1 MHVLFGS
8 YVGNSY
14 LCLRILTD
22 KRMKKLR
29 TIIVGLLLSLL
40 CLPVGAQDK
49 EMRWENVT
57 ALNFAATGGTD
68 REAALQ
74 QYLLFDESVMDRNRE
89 LFEQYQTFAQEFMQ
103 MSINSGAPQ
112 MNKEM
117 DEAIAHVKQM
127 MKEHPEL
134 ADELKGQL
142 KEMERM
148 RGEYNGHVDN
158 EVKEYTYDPKEI
170 LRKMTAI
177 AVGKRAFTDRR
188 DIGNGLFAV
197 KTGACYGPLEP
208 DAFKRVKT
216 DEKNECT
223 WGAIDYEG
231 NFIIQPKYGTFGNC
245 WVDADF
251 IYLKTKD
258 KNGVARYGALGY
270 DGRVRMPFIY
280 DFDEDID
287 VGTGKCA
294 MCKNGMF
301 GIVTIDNKLLLPF
314 EYKKIKGWDKDL
326 WFISKDGKN
335 WGFLGGDMKIVVP
348 MKYQDVWNTQDDMI
362 KMLRFD
368 QKLDVYDKA
377 TFKFLRTEPK
387 PHE

>member
-1 MHVLFGS
+1 
-8 YVGNSY
+8 
-14 LCLRILTD
+14 
-22 KRMKKLR
+22 MKKLR

-40 CLPVGAQDK
+40 CLPVGAQNR
-49 EMRWENVT
+49 EMHWENVT
-57 ALNFAATGGTD
+57 VLNFAATGGTD

-117 DEAIAHVKQM
+117 DEAIAQVKQM

-134 ADELKGQL
+134 ADELKEQL
-142 KEMERM
+142 KEVEQM

-258 KNGVARYGALGY
+258 KNGTARYGALGY
-270 DGRVRMPFIY
+270 DGRVRIPFIY
-280 DFDEDID
+280 DYDEDLD
-287 VGTGKCA
+287 VENGKCV
-294 MCKNGMF
+294 MCKNGLF
-301 GIVTIDNKLLLPF
+301 GIVTPDNKQLLPF
-314 EYKKIKGWDKDL
+314 EYKKIKGWDKNL
-326 WFISKDGKN
+326 WLVAKDGKN
-335 WGFLGGDMKIVVP
+335 YGFMDGNMKIVIP
-348 MKYQDVWNTQDDMI
+348 MKYDSLWDGHDNVI
-362 KMLRFD
+362 EMLRFD
-368 QKLDVYDKA
+368 KMIDVYDA
-377 TFKFLRTEPK
+377 TSFQLLRTIPK
-387 PHE
+387 PHD

>member
-1 MHVLFGS
+1 
-8 YVGNSY
+8 
-14 LCLRILTD
+14 
-22 KRMKKLR
+22 MKKLR
-29 TIIVGLLLSLL
+29 TIIVGLLLSML
-40 CLPVGAQDK
+40 CLPVEAQDK
-49 EMRWENVT
+49 EMHWENVT
-57 ALNFAATGGTD
+57 VLNFAATNGTD
-68 REAALQ
+68 RTKALQ
-74 QYLLFDESVMDRNRE
+74 QYLLFDERVMDRNRE

-103 MSINSGAPQ
+103 MSINSEAPQ
-112 MNKEM
+112 MNKEI
-117 DEAIAHVKQM
+117 DEMIANAKQM

-134 ADELKGQL
+134 ADELKEQL
-142 KEMERM
+142 KEVERM

-177 AVGKRAFTDRR
+177 AVGKRTFTDLR

-208 DAFKRVKT
+208 DAFERVKT

-231 NFIIQPKYGTFGNC
+231 NFIILPKYGTFGNC

-258 KNGVARYGALGY
+258 KNGTAHYGALGY

-280 DFDEDID
+280 DYDEDLD
-287 VGTGKCA
+287 VVHDRCV
-294 MCKNGMF
+294 MCKNGMY
-301 GIVTIDNKLLLPF
+301 GIVTIDNKQLLPF

-377 TFKFLRTEPK
+377 TFKFLHTEPK